1 MLRFLI
7 VTGDYHSIEIEKD
20 EQVPSEPTPQNPA
33 VLSAKSQG
41 RFLQRK
47 ISFQVGVN
55 VTKIPSKPVIE
66 VPVES
71 KPAEQT
77 PTGSPTK
84 ARQTSDSSNES
95 SDSDVFYDA
104 IFDKF
109 EQPEELN
116 PDDNEGW
123 NLLQLIYSKIQNP
136 YLKPANPEEDLQVK
150 MLSLLLTDDM

>member
-77 PTGSPTK
+77 PIK

-95 SDSDVFYDA
+95 SDSDVFDDA

-116 PDDNEGW
+116 PGDKEGW